1 MSSLVLV
8 FLQVQN
14 PILDLLGAALVPE
27 LGPDIAAGAAGH
39 VQLILVGIAAVGAG
53 RCHSLHPFGAVA
65 LVLLSM
71 KMNMETNISPLQ
83 PSYSPKYFIM
93 FGAGCQ

>member
-1 MSSLVLV
+1 MQDPV
-8 FLQVQN
+8 
-14 PILDLLGAALVPE
+14 LDLLGTALVPI
-27 LGPDIAAGAAGH
+27 LGTDVTAGAAGH
-39 VQLILVGIAAVGAG
+39 IHLVLIGVAAVGAG

-65 LVLLSM
+65 LVLLS
-71 KMNMETNISPLQ
+71 MNMETNISPLQ